1 LLVCCPQPGK
11 AKSREILEA
20 LRAGYQKAASCTVDR
35 RGIVAFFGV
44 VGLERDFLDVG
55 RDTDRDYLYGDNA
68 LVDGLR
74 GKFFRFA
81 RNALQISTLQPP
93 DYRRRI
99 AQRLFV
105 RPWQRDGRHIVIVEQ
120 SWHFLRLCGIGDDWF
135 YQVASQLAQ
144 VTDRPLRVRR
154 WRRDKGN
161 LAATLQED
169 LRGAWALVTH
179 MSAAANEALL
189 AGVPVFVTGPC
200 AATPLASGP
209 LSAIEDPR
217 YPDGREEWA
226 AGLANSHW
234 TMDELRDGTAW
245 RRLYKCDN
253 LA

>member
-1 LLVCCPQPGK
+1 MGGSQEVVPSPG
-11 AKSREILEA
+11 
-20 LRAGYQKAASCTVDR
+20 DR
-35 RGIVAFFGV
+35 RRDVVAFFGV
-44 VGLERDFLDVG
+44 VGLERDFLEVR
-55 RDTDRDYLYGDNA
+55 RDGDREFLYGDNA

-81 RNALQISTLQPP
+81 RNALQVSTLQPP
-93 DYRRRI
+93 DHKRRA
-99 AQRLFV
+99 AQGIWT
-105 RPWQRDGRHIVIVEQ
+105 RPWQKGGGHIVIVEQ
-120 SWHFLRLCGIGDDWF
+120 SWHFLRLCGVGDDWF
-135 YQVASQLAQ
+135 YKVASQLAQ
-144 VTDRPLRVRR
+144 ATDRPLRVRR

-161 LAATLQED
+161 LATTLHED

-200 AATPLASGP
+200 AASPMASGA
-209 LSAIEDPR
+209 LSEIERPH

-245 RRLYKCDN
+245 ERLYKCDN

>member
-1 LLVCCPQPGK
+1 MLVCCPQPGK

-20 LRAGYQKAASCTVDR
+20 LRAGHHEIVPIHGDR
-35 RGIVAFFGV
+35 RRNVVAFFGV
-44 VGLERDFLDVG
+44 VGLERDFLDVR
-55 RDTDRDYLYGDNA
+55 RDSDSDYLYGDNA
-68 LVDGLR
+68 LVDRLR

-81 RNALQISTLQPP
+81 RNAFQVSTLQPP

-105 RPWQRDGRHIVIVEQ
+105 RPWQRGGKHVVVVEQ
-120 SWHFLRLCGIGDDWF
+120 SAHFLALSGTGTDW
-135 YQVASQLAQ
+135 LARTLE
-144 VTDRPLRVRR
+144 VLRRSTSRPLRVRR
-154 WRRDKGN
+154 WNRDKGGA
-161 LAATLQED
+161 AATLGAD
-169 LRGAWALVTH
+169 LEGAWALVTH

-209 LSAIEDPR
+209 LSEIEKPR
-217 YPDGREEWA
+217 YIDGREEWA

-245 RRLYKCDN
+245 RRLSE
-253 LA
+253 